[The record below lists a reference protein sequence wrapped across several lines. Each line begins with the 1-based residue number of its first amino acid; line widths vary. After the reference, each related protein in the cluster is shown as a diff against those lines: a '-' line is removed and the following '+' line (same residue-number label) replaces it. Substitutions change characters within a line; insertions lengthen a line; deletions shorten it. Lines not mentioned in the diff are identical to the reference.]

1 MGERDL
7 LPHCMIVMSLLHHD
21 LHDAWEGR
29 GAAWY
34 WGRGLLPKC
43 MMAMPT
49 LRHTNLR
56 HVIDRP
62 SVGAYGGAM
71 LPPSFSPPP
80 PPPPHMWWNI
90 GWRDATPLLPP
101 PHLHHMVD
109 GEHSAAVQLHVLG
122 DGQPGGGDTRLLRPL
137 HAQPL
142 IPAHRH
148 ACSQEGG
155 ARTQSEGEG
164 EGGSIAPVGTSRARF
179 IRAHTHRRLPA
190 ALVWVNPRPIGHRG
204 RRQGS
209 SSSLPA
215 ACSTNETPR
224 RAPLKCRCWWQG
236 ST

>member
-1 MGERDL
+1 MHSPPL
-7 LPHCMIVMSLLHHD
+7 
-21 LHDAWEGR
+21 
-29 GAAWY
+29 
-34 WGRGLLPKC
+34 
-43 MMAMPT
+43 
-49 LRHTNLR
+49 
-56 HVIDRP
+56 
-62 SVGAYGGAM
+62 YGGGEGAT
-71 LPPSFSPPP
+71 
-80 PPPPHMWWNI
+80 PPPHFLS
-90 GWRDATPLLPP
+90 TPPHMHLMIVGEHCAAVQLHVPSPSPASSSPP